1 MSNFSRRTTR
11 TVRKNSKPVPELEGR
26 DTLLTEHE
34 EQREFVRWFRQ
45 TYTGVKIFAIPN
57 GGYRGK
63 TQAMKLKSEG
73 VSKGVPDLF
82 IPEFFLWVEMKRK
95 KGSTTS
101 TEQKEWLSYLN
112 NVGYRAVVCKGCLE
126 AQKAVTQHVDA
137 ISAFTAPRNKLN

>member
-1 MSNFSRRTTR
+1 MPNFSRRTTR
-11 TVRKNSKPVPELEGR
+11 TVRNNSKPVSELDER

-34 EQREFVRWFRQ
+34 EQREFVKWFRQ
-45 TYTGVKIFAIPN
+45 THTGVKIFAIPN

-63 TQAMKLKSEG
+63 TQAMKLKAEG

-101 TEQKEWLSYLN
+101 PEQKEWLDYLN
-112 NVGYRAVVCKGCLE
+112 NIGYRAVVCKGCLE
-126 AQKAVTQHVDA
+126 AQKAVTQHLNA
-137 ISAFTAPRNKLN
+137 ISAFDDPPKKLN